1 MFCKYSLVCNVIKQ
15 ENFFFNRHH
24 PKAEPALSQGWRY
37 IILGLNISY
46 LRSGWNFAHFSTKRN
61 FVSIYAILT
70 RSVLYIY
77 AEQLYIYAF
86 KSTKKTITIPF
97 QQSFPEQPILKFQR
111 IAPKVPSKFSCILP
125 DSLVRTSGNSP
136 TIPPNFRI
144 DRTETL
150 LCSPTLQTI
159 HLFSSCIN
167 IQECTRCTAFPFSEI
182 GME

>member
-1 MFCKYSLVCNVIKQ
+1 MCICKYSLVYNVIKQ
-15 ENFFFNRHH
+15 KNFFFNRHH
-24 PKAEPALSQGWRY
+24 PKAESALSQGWRY
-37 IILGLNISY
+37 IILVLNISY
-46 LRSGWNFAHFSTKRN
+46 LRSDWNFAHFSTKRN
-61 FVSIYAILT
+61 FVFIYAILT

-77 AEQLYIYAF
+77 VF

-97 QQSFPEQPILKFQR
+97 LQSFPEQPILKFQR